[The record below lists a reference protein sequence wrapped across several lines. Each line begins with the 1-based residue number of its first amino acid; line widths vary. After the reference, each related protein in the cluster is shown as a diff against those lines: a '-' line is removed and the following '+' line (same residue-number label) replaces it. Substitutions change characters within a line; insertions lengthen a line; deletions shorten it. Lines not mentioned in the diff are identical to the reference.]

1 MANSGRQMANQARA
15 RALEARERGQ
25 RRKEEFL
32 GARVPKELRDK
43 VIKRAESEGI
53 PVSILIRKIL
63 EHAFS
68 DEQKTPFVAPDVP
81 SATAGVHLDSSRFPN
96 VLGWE
101 TISLHQRVQCGLCSQ
116 SLSAGHNAVV
126 GFSTTGGAPVT
137 LCQECHASVSQG

>member
-15 RALEARERGQ
+15 RALEARERGL

-63 EHAFS
+63 EHAFA
-68 DEQKTPFVAPDVP
+68 DEHDTQP
-81 SATAGVHLDSSRFPN
+81 SAAGVHSATSGTRSGSARFPN

-101 TISLHQRVQCGLCSQ
+101 TISLHQRVLCSECGTP
-116 SLSAGHNAVV
+116 LSAGQKAVV

-137 LCQECHASVSQG
+137 LCQECHASVSRG

>member
-1 MANSGRQMANQARA
+1 MTNSGRQMANQARA
-15 RALEARERGQ
+15 RALKARERGQ

-43 VIKRAESEGI
+43 VIKRAESESI

-63 EHAFS
+63 EQAFS
-68 DEQKTPFVAPDVP
+68 EEPAIQFVAPDV
-81 SATAGVHLDSSRFPN
+81 SMATSGVRLNSSRFPN

-101 TISLHQRVQCGLCSQ
+101 TISLHQRVQCGQCGK
-116 SLSAGHNAVV
+116 SLSAGHEAVV

-137 LCQECHASVSQG
+137 LCQECHVSVSQS

>member
-15 RALEARERGQ
+15 RALEARDRGQ

-63 EHAFS
+63 EHAFA
-68 DEQKTPFVAPDVP
+68 DELASQSVKPDVP
-81 SATAGVHLDSSRFPN
+81 LATSGARSDSRRFPN

-101 TISLHQRVQCGLCSQ
+101 TISLHQRVQCGQCSK
-116 SLSAGHNAVV
+116 SLSAGHKAVV

-137 LCQECHASVSQG
+137 LCQECHASVSQS